1 VCAAAAV
8 TEKKT
13 GIAFPASLRVSGVER
28 TCVGAGLRAK
38 ALLGPIA
45 VSVYAVALYLD
56 ASSGV
61 AAEALLSS
69 SSTAAQTLFIT
80 FARTVTPEQFIAALS
95 EQLAPVLGKD
105 AALDAFSAFIRTQQ
119 LEKGSSVLLSRLPEG
134 TVEVCVLPPG
144 AAAAPATAGARFES
158 PAFARALFDV
168 YLGPASIVP
177 DARAAWLA
185 GTREVLAR
193 S

>member
-1 VCAAAAV
+1 V

-13 GIAFPASLRVSGVER
+13 GIAFPASLRVSGLELV
-28 TCVGAGLRAK
+28 CVGAGLRAK

-45 VSVYAVALYLD
+45 VSVYAVALYVD
-56 ASSGV
+56 AAGASSV

-69 SSTAAQTLFIT
+69 STAVQTLFIT

-105 AALDAFSAFIRTQQ
+105 AALDAFRAFIRTQQ

-134 TVEVCVLPPG
+134 AVEVSVLPPG
-144 AAAAPATAGARFES
+144 AVAAPATAGARFES

-185 GTREVLAR
+185 GAREVLAR